1 MDELGSLFTF
11 HTVVTPFY
19 LFCVTCISTL
29 KLYFDSC
36 LSLISGYLLVLGRTD
51 GPGPT
56 PDSNV

>member
-1 MDELGSLFTF
+1 MEGFWGLFTF

-19 LFCVTCISTL
+19 LFCVTCTSKL

-36 LSLISGYLLVLGRTD
+36 LSLKYGFLLVLGRTG